1 MIKIIAAIGKNGELG
16 KNNSLIWHIPAD
28 MKFFKEQT
36 IGKKIVMGSN
46 TFNSL
51 PKLLPARK
59 HIVLSKKCR
68 FNKDTT
74 DVLVFNEK
82 EKLIDYCINSK
93 DDIYIIGGASIYS
106 MFINIADQII
116 LTEIQED
123 KEADVYFPK
132 FDKSKYVKKIIDS
145 NIQNGINFK
154 HVIYTK
160 NR

>member
-74 DVLVFNEK
+74 DVLIFNEK